1 MLAKSPGFTAVA
13 VAVLALGIG
22 VTCAM
27 FSFVDAV
34 LLKPLGYKNP
44 EQLVVVWEKNPRV
57 DRSTPAPPMFREWR
71 AQNRVFSHMAAY
83 TNFIRGGGG
92 EGLNLTGHGPAERIR
107 CTAVSASYFDLLGI
121 QPALGRTFRDE
132 EEQVGQEHVVILS
145 NRFWRRTFGG
155 DTGVLGKA
163 IELSDEKYTV
173 VGVLPGNGIFDR
185 LPTDSWIP
193 LAIRPDQMRWDT
205 QFFTVLARLKPGVT
219 LEQANA
225 DMSRITEEAA
235 RQGPEFRRGYSAN
248 VVRFRDEVV
257 GRDVRNVLL
266 LLLGA
271 VTLILLIACVNVA
284 NLLLAR
290 GASREREVA
299 IRAAVGAGRWRLV
312 RQFLTESLLLAAL
325 GGGLGLLLA
334 TWLLEGFT
342 ALMPKLTL
350 PQEATVSL
358 DFRVVLFTVC
368 VSLATGILFGLAPAW
383 QASSPNLSRQ
393 LRPGGS
399 RFRSVLLVSEI
410 ALTFVL
416 VVGAGLLIRSFAR
429 LLAVDP
435 GVETESI
442 LTLST
447 NLWKTRYPQ
456 AHQIVAYQ
464 EELLRRIRAVP
475 GVKSAAV
482 TNALPLTARSFN
494 TNMYVAGRRNTHRDC
509 AIRPVNPDYFR
520 TMGVRLLRGRFLSEM
535 DSPTAPPVVVINES
549 LARRFWPGAE
559 AIGEQIRV
567 TGDTAVPVTVVG
579 VVADVKYSGLALGP
593 PVEVY
598 FPIVQMSEGMLN
610 WSARPMKFVIRT
622 AVPPAALAKTVQT
635 VAASVDKDQP
645 LFDVQTMEQILSDS
659 VAQPRFRTLLFAI
672 FGALALVLAAVGIYG
687 VLFYSVAQRT
697 QEIGVRMA
705 LGAQVG
711 DVLGMVLRQGMAL
724 AAAGVLVGVCGAVA
738 LTRLLASFLFGIKPT
753 DILTFAGVTALV
765 MTVAFAACYLPA
777 RRAAKVDP
785 MVALRY
791 E

>member
-1 MLAKSPGFTAVA
+1 MIQFFQDLRFGLRMLRKSRGFTAVA
-13 VAVLALGIG
+13 VVVLGLGMG

-27 FSFVDAV
+27 FCFVDAV
-34 LLKPLGYKNP
+34 LLKPLAYRNP
-44 EQLVVVWEKNPRV
+44 EQLVVVWQ
-57 DRSTPAPPMFREWR
+57 TFPPDGRELPVPPLFREWR
-71 AQNRVFSHMAAY
+71 ARNQVFSHMAAY
-83 TNFIRGGGG
+83 TDFIRGGGG
-92 EGLNLTGHGPAERIR
+92 EGLNLTGQGPAERIR

-121 QPALGRTFRDE
+121 QPTLGRAFRDE
-132 EEQVGQEHVVILS
+132 EEQVGKEHVVILS

-155 DTGVLGKA
+155 DPNVLGKA
-163 IELSDEKYTV
+163 IELSNEKYTV

-185 LPTDSWIP
+185 LPTDAWAP
-193 LAIRPDQMRWDT
+193 LAIRPDQMRWST
-205 QFFTVLARLKPGVT
+205 NFFRVLARLKPGVT

-235 RQGPEFRRGYSAN
+235 RQNPASGRNYGAS

-271 VTLILLIACVNVA
+271 VALILLIACVNVA
-284 NLLLAR
+284 N
-290 GASREREVA
+290 
-299 IRAAVGAGRWRLV
+299 
-312 RQFLTESLLLAAL
+312 LLLAAL

-350 PQEATVSL
+350 PQEATVAL

-368 VSLATGILFGLAPAW
+368 VSLATGVLFGLAPAW
-383 QASSPNLSRQ
+383 QASNPNLSRQ
-393 LRPGGS
+393 LRPGSS

-416 VVGAGLLIRSFAR
+416 VIGAGLLIRSFAR

-442 LTLST
+442 LTVST
-447 NLWKTRYPQ
+447 NLWKPRYPQ
-456 AHQIVAYQ
+456 GHQILAYQ

-475 GVKSAAV
+475 GVKSAAL
-482 TNALPLTARSFN
+482 TNALPLTARNFN
-494 TNMYVAGRRNTHRDC
+494 NNIYVAGRRNTHRDC
-509 AIRPVNPDYFR
+509 AIRPVSPDYFR
-520 TMGVRLLRGRFLSEM
+520 TMGVRLLKGRFLSEM
-535 DSPTAPPVVVINES
+535 DSPTAPLAAVINES

-559 AIGEQIRV
+559 AIGGQIRV
-567 TGDTAVPVTVVG
+567 TGDTVGPVTVVG
-579 VVADVKYSGLALGP
+579 VVADVKHSGLASETPNEIYL
-593 PVEVY
+593 
-598 FPIVQMSEGMLN
+598 PIVQMSESMIDFF
-610 WSARPMKFVIRT
+610 ARPLKFVIRT
-622 AVPPAALAKTVQT
+622 AVAPAALVKTVQT
-635 VAASVDKDQP
+635 IAASVDRDQP

-659 VAQPRFRTLLFAI
+659 VAQPRFRTLLFGI
-672 FGALALVLAAVGIYG
+672 FGALGLVLAAVGIYG

-705 LGAQVG
+705 LGAQVS
-711 DVLGMVLRQGMAL
+711 DVLGMVLRQGIAL
-724 AAAGVLVGVCGAVA
+724 AAAGVLAGVGGALA

-753 DILTFAGVTALV
+753 DVVTFGGVTALV
-765 MTVAFAACYLPA
+765 MGVAFAACYFPA
-777 RRAAKVDP
+777 RRAARVDP